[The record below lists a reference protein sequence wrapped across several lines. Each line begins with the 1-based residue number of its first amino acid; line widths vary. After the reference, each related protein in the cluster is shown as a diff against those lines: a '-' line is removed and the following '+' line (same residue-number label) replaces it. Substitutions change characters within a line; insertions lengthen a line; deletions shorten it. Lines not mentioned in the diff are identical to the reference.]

1 MKFKHEQENCMTV
14 NEKKPPNSFLAFSMH
29 SPTSRAL
36 MFLCGDII
44 IMTVSFYFALLHR
57 YDLTL
62 PHNIIRNGLFW
73 LPAYI
78 LLPCVSMY
86 LNGVYRFNW
95 RFFGL
100 PEGYLVCRAL
110 IACLLV
116 LFATDVFVQEY
127 YAAYALP
134 RSTPVNVFM
143 FATFLILA
151 FRVSRRVMLD
161 IFSRSHIGGK
171 RTLIIGA
178 GGTGERIVREM
189 FRNNKIIYDP
199 IGFVDDS
206 VRKIGSTIQ
215 GVRVLGALQ
224 DMPRILKH
232 KNVKAAIITIA
243 NLSHRQISGLYEMLR
258 QSGITDVKIVPSIN
272 RLPHEAVSV
281 KSLRDI
287 NVEDLLCREL
297 VKIDPSSLGKLLSN
311 KTILVTGA
319 AGSIGSEI
327 VRQLRSFNP
336 KTIIIY
342 EIDETEINNLLLELE
357 ECNTATD
364 TEIVPMIGD
373 IRDVDKLKRLLF
385 DHRVDI
391 VFHTAAY
398 KHIHLMEYFPE
409 EAVKTNIIGTWHFAK
424 LCMEANVE
432 SFINIST
439 DKAVNPTSIMGASKR
454 MAEYAGIVLNGRNRT
469 KYMSVRF
476 GNVLGSRGSVI
487 PLFIEQINK
496 GGPVT
501 VTHPEMTRYFMT
513 IPEAVTLVL
522 QAATMGKGGEV
533 FVLDMGEPVKIV
545 TLAED
550 LIKLNHLEPYIDIDI
565 VFTGLRPG
573 EKLFEELLTAEEGTD
588 KTYHEK
594 IFVARQHSLF
604 SLEDIEEMI
613 RKFEEMVKH
622 GGKEHIRKTLGQYVS
637 FYTSPAEP
645 VKEKKL
651 RVVVGGARNI

>member
-1 MKFKHEQENCMTV
+1 MTADV
-14 NEKKPPNSFLAFSMH
+14 IKNINPFPAFSMY
-29 SPTSRAL
+29 STLTRAFV
-36 MFLCGDII
+36 FLCGDIAI
-44 IMTVSFYFALLHR
+44 LTISFYLSLLHR
-57 YDLTL
+57 FDLDL
-62 PHNIIRNGLFW
+62 PHEIMRNGLFW

-78 LLPCVSMY
+78 ILPCAAMY
-86 LNGVYRFNW
+86 VNGVYRFNW

-100 PEGYLVCRAL
+100 PECYLVCRAL
-110 IACLLV
+110 IVSLLV
-116 LFATDVFVQEY
+116 LFAADVFVQQY
-127 YAAYALP
+127 FASYALP
-134 RSTPVNVFM
+134 RSTPANMFM
-143 FATFLILA
+143 LSTLLILS
-151 FRVSRRVMLD
+151 FRASRRVVLEV
-161 IFSRSHIGGK
+161 FSRSHTGGK

-178 GGTGERIVREM
+178 GGSGERIVREM
-189 FRNNKIIYDP
+189 FRNKKIIYDP
-199 IGFVDDS
+199 MGFVDDN
-206 VRKIGSTIQ
+206 VNKIGSTIQ
-215 GVRVLGALQ
+215 GVKVLGALQ
-224 DMPRILKH
+224 DIPRILKH
-232 KNVKAAIITIA
+232 KNMKAAIITIA
-243 NLSHRQISGLYEMLR
+243 DLSHRKISLLYEMLR

-272 RLPHEAVSV
+272 RLPYEAVSV

-297 VKIDPSSLGKLLSN
+297 VKIDPSSLGMLLSN

-327 VRQLRSFNP
+327 VRQLRVFNP
-336 KTIIIY
+336 KAIIIY

-357 ECNTATD
+357 GLNIAPD

-373 IRDVDKLKRLLF
+373 IRDVDKLKRLLI

-391 VFHTAAY
+391 VFHAAAY

-409 EAVKTNIIGTWHFAK
+409 EAVKTNIIGTWYFAK
-424 LCMEANVE
+424 LCMEANVGK
-432 SFINIST
+432 FINIST

-454 MAEYAGIVLNGRNRT
+454 MAEYAGIVLNSQNRT
-469 KYMSVRF
+469 KFMSVRF

-487 PLFIEQINK
+487 PVFIEQIKK

-550 LIKLNHLEPYIDIDI
+550 LIRLNNLEPYVDIEI

-604 SLEDIEEMI
+604 TFEDIEEMI

-622 GGKEHIRKTLGQYVS
+622 GEKEHIRKTLGQYVS
-637 FYTSPAEP
+637 FYISPAEP
-645 VKEKKL
+645 IKRKKL
-651 RVVVGGARNI
+651 KVVAGGASNLMNG

>member
-1 MKFKHEQENCMTV
+1 MSI
-14 NEKKPPNSFLAFSMH
+14 NEIKNSNSFFPFSIY
-29 SPTSRAL
+29 STVSRAFI
-36 MFLCGDII
+36 FLFGDIAI
-44 IMTVSFYFALLHR
+44 LTICFYFALLHR
-57 YDLTL
+57 YDLFL
-62 PHNIIRNGLFW
+62 PREIIRNGLFW

-78 LLPCVSMY
+78 ILPCMAMY

-100 PEGYLVCRAL
+100 NECYLVCRAL
-110 IACLLV
+110 FASQLI
-116 LFATDVFVQEY
+116 LFAADVFTQQY
-127 YAAYALP
+127 FAAYALP
-134 RSTPVNVFM
+134 RSTPVNMFM
-143 FATFLILA
+143 FATFLILS
-151 FRVSRRVMLD
+151 FRVSRRAMLEV
-161 IFSRSHIGGK
+161 FSRSHPGGK

-178 GGTGERIVREM
+178 GGSGERIVREM
-189 FRNNKIIYDP
+189 FRNSTILYDP
-199 IGFVDDS
+199 IGFVDDN
-206 VRKIGSTIQ
+206 VNKIGSTIQ
-215 GVRVLGALQ
+215 GVKVLGALHE
-224 DMPRILKH
+224 MPRILKH

-243 NLSHRQISGLYEMLR
+243 DISHRQISGLYEMLR

-327 VRQLRSFNP
+327 IRQLRSFNP

-342 EIDETEINNLLLELE
+342 EIDETEINNLLLELDE
-357 ECNTATD
+357 LEISPD

-373 IRDVDKLKRLLF
+373 IRDVDKLKRLLT

-409 EAVKTNIIGTWHFAK
+409 EAVKTNIIGTWHLAK

-454 MAEYAGIVLNGRNRT
+454 MAEYAGIALNSLNRT
-469 KYMSVRF
+469 KFMSVRF

-487 PLFIEQINK
+487 PLFIEQIKK
-496 GGPVT
+496 GGPIT

-550 LIKLNHLEPYIDIDI
+550 LIKLNHLEPYVDIDI

-594 IFVARQHSLF
+594 IFVARQRSLF
-604 SLEDIEEMI
+604 TLEDIEEMI

-637 FYTSPAEP
+637 FYTLPAEP
-645 VKEKKL
+645 IKEKKL
-651 RVVVGGARNI
+651 RVVVGGGTKN

>member
-1 MKFKHEQENCMTV
+1 MTV

-487 PLFIEQINK
+487 PLFIEQIKK

>member
-1 MKFKHEQENCMTV
+1 M
-14 NEKKPPNSFLAFSMH
+14 
-29 SPTSRAL
+29 
-36 MFLCGDII
+36 
-44 IMTVSFYFALLHR
+44 
-57 YDLTL
+57 
-62 PHNIIRNGLFW
+62 IRNGLFW

-78 LLPCVSMY
+78 ILPCMAMY

-100 PEGYLVCRAL
+100 NECYLVCRAL
-110 IACLLV
+110 FASQLI
-116 LFATDVFVQEY
+116 LFAADVFAQQY
-127 YAAYALP
+127 FAAYALP
-134 RSTPVNVFM
+134 RSTPVNMFM
-143 FATFLILA
+143 FATFLILS
-151 FRVSRRVMLD
+151 FRVSRRAVLEV
-161 IFSRSHIGGK
+161 FSRSHTGGK

-178 GGTGERIVREM
+178 GGSGERIVREM
-189 FRNNKIIYDP
+189 FRNSTILYDP
-199 IGFVDDS
+199 IGFVDDN
-206 VRKIGSTIQ
+206 VNKIGSTIQ
-215 GVRVLGALQ
+215 GVKVLGALHE
-224 DMPRILKH
+224 MPRILKH

-243 NLSHRQISGLYEMLR
+243 DISHRQISGLYEMLR

-327 VRQLRSFNP
+327 IRQLRSFNP

-342 EIDETEINNLLLELE
+342 EIDETEINNLLLELDE
-357 ECNTATD
+357 LNIFPD

-373 IRDVDKLKRLLF
+373 IRDVDKLKGLLT

-409 EAVKTNIIGTWHFAK
+409 EAVKTNIIGTWYLAK

-454 MAEYAGIVLNGRNRT
+454 MAEYAGIALNTQNRT
-469 KYMSVRF
+469 KFMSVRF

-487 PLFIEQINK
+487 PLFIEQIKK
-496 GGPVT
+496 GGPIT

-550 LIKLNHLEPYIDIDI
+550 LIKLNHLEPYVDIDI

-594 IFVARQHSLF
+594 IFVARQRSLF
-604 SLEDIEEMI
+604 NLEDIEEMI

-637 FYTSPAEP
+637 FYTLPAEP
-645 VKEKKL
+645 IKEKKL
-651 RVVVGGARNI
+651 RVVVGGGSKN

>member
-1 MKFKHEQENCMTV
+1 MSI
-14 NEKKPPNSFLAFSMH
+14 NEIKNSNSFFPFSIY
-29 SPTSRAL
+29 STVSRAFI
-36 MFLCGDII
+36 FLFGDMAILTI
-44 IMTVSFYFALLHR
+44 CFYFALLHR
-57 YDLTL
+57 YDLFL
-62 PHNIIRNGLFW
+62 PREIIRNGLFW

-78 LLPCVSMY
+78 ILPCMAMY

-100 PEGYLVCRAL
+100 NECYLVCRAL
-110 IACLLV
+110 FASQLI
-116 LFATDVFVQEY
+116 LFAADVFTQQY
-127 YAAYALP
+127 FAAYALP
-134 RSTPVNVFM
+134 RSTPVNMFM
-143 FATFLILA
+143 FATFLILS
-151 FRVSRRVMLD
+151 FRVSRRAMLEV
-161 IFSRSHIGGK
+161 FSRSHTGGK

-178 GGTGERIVREM
+178 GGSGERIVREM
-189 FRNNKIIYDP
+189 FRNNTILYDP
-199 IGFVDDS
+199 IGFVDDN
-206 VRKIGSTIQ
+206 VNKIGSTIQ
-215 GVRVLGALQ
+215 GVKVLGALHE
-224 DMPRILKH
+224 MPRILKH

-243 NLSHRQISGLYEMLR
+243 DISHRQISGLYEMLR

-327 VRQLRSFNP
+327 IRQLRSFNP

-342 EIDETEINNLLLELE
+342 EIDETEINNLLLELDE
-357 ECNTATD
+357 LTIAAD

-373 IRDVDKLKRLLF
+373 IRDVDKLKRLLT

-424 LCMEANVE
+424 LCMESNVE
-432 SFINIST
+432 TFINIST

-454 MAEYAGIVLNGRNRT
+454 MAEYAGIALNSQNRT
-469 KYMSVRF
+469 KFMSVRF

-487 PLFIEQINK
+487 PLFIEQIKK
-496 GGPVT
+496 GGPIT

-550 LIKLNHLEPYIDIDI
+550 LIKLNHLEPYVDIDI

-594 IFVARQHSLF
+594 IFVARQRSLF

-637 FYTSPAEP
+637 FYTLPAEP
-645 VKEKKL
+645 IKEKKL
-651 RVVVGGARNI
+651 RVGVGGGSKN